1 MFYLGTFGDVLQY
14 PGYPV
19 EGGVAE
25 ITSGCQHVLT
35 LDAMIGLA
43 LGVLHS
49 GGVHF

>member
-1 MFYLGTFGDVLQY
+1 MLYLGTFGDVLQY
-14 PGYPV
+14 PGYSV
-19 EGGVAE
+19 EGSVAE
-25 ITSGCQHVLT
+25 VASGCQHVLT